1 MRATAQLIES
11 KSLLLR
17 SSSALKSSEEERD
30 KAAAH
35 TRDLERAARLQVALH
50 KYERTCLLVQKH
62 KY

>member
-50 KYERTCLLVQKH
+50 
-62 KY
+62 

>member
-35 TRDLERAARLQVALH
+35 TRDLEAAAHTRDLERAARLQVALH
-50 KYERTCLLVQKH
+50 
-62 KY
+62 